1 MSRAISVY
9 LFAGCMLL
17 GSSGAGQVQP
27 SPAPALA
34 GPISVSAAQ
43 ANIQSL
49 EKWIPGQADVLNL
62 PAPFQAR
69 LALNLKQ
76 SSLNP
81 VKKGQAVRVPIPPP
95 RSGYVPGAVDQVSQG
110 SEPGAVRVELLV
122 QNPDQA
128 LGVGQSVSAEIL
140 VIKRP
145 NTLVAPAAAIFQEGN
160 QTFVFKLDKGSGR
173 AKVQK
178 APVRVGYSDG
188 EWTEI
193 QLGLWPGQW
202 LAASNLNRLADGATV
217 LASPR

>member
-9 LFAGCMLL
+9 LFASCMLL
-17 GSSGAGQVQP
+17 GCSGAGQVQP

-49 EKWIPGQADVLNL
+49 EKWLPVQADVIAI

-76 SSLNP
+76 SSSEP

-95 RSGYVPGAVDQVSQG
+95 RSGYAPGAVDQVSPG

-122 QNPDQA
+122 QNPNQA
-128 LGVGQSVSAEIL
+128 FGIGRSALVEIL

-145 NTLVAPAAAIFQEGN
+145 NTLVAPAAAIVQEGN
-160 QTFVFKLDKGSGR
+160 QAFVFKLDQGSGR

-188 EWTEI
+188 GWTEI

-202 LAASNLNRLADGATV
+202 LATSNLNRLADGATV